1 MSSNREKLLSA
12 DFMIIP
18 GVFNPFS
25 ALLAKRAGAQALYL
39 SGAALTSSM
48 GLPDLGVISLEELAY
63 MVRKIKEVVD
73 LPLIVDA
80 DTGFGE
86 PLNVYR
92 TVKVLEAAGADAI
105 QIEDQLSPKKCG
117 HLDDKA
123 VIPKEEMVAKI
134 LAAKEASRDVVI
146 VARTDARGVTGMDD
160 AVERAKAYMKAGA
173 EIIFPE
179 ALLNED
185 EFLEFSRRVEGRLLA
200 NMTEFGKTPYITAS
214 RFREMGYKYVIFPVT
229 AFRAAAKTMLEVY
242 QVLLSE
248 GTQRN
253 ILDRL
258 MMRSEQYEVIN
269 YYFYENMDKELAR
282 KASLIRE

>member
-134 LAAKEASRDVVI
+134 LAAKEASSDVVI

-258 MMRSEQYEVIN
+258 MTRSEQYEVIN

>member
-12 DFMIIP
+12 DFMIVP

-48 GLPDLGVISLEELAY
+48 GLPDLGVISLEELVY

-134 LAAKEASRDVVI
+134 LAAKEASKDMVI
-146 VARTDARGVTGMDD
+146 VARTDARGVTGMND

-185 EFLEFSRRVEGRLLA
+185 EFLEFSRRVGGRLLA

-229 AFRAAAKTMLEVY
+229 SFRAAAKTMLEVY

-258 MMRSEQYEVIN
+258 MTRSEQYEVIN